1 MIESERAGLA
11 IVITSLVIAFAL
23 TIYSSNLQRVG
34 PAIRGFGNVCGP
46 SGEERCYEPVLNA
59 GFPLPYFFDNPSISA
74 RGNLALLEDDFRIL
88 PFLVD
93 VDLIGIVSLAM
104 LFAGR
109 RYLIR
114 RRSG

>member
-1 MIESERAGLA
+1 MIESERAGLV

-23 TIYSSNLQRVG
+23 TIYSSNFQRVG

-59 GFPLPYFFDNPSISA
+59 GLPLPYFFDNPSISA
-74 RGNLALLEDDFRIL
+74 RGNLALFEDEFRIL

-93 VDLIGIVSLAM
+93 VYLFGVVSVAM

-109 RYLIR
+109 RYLNR
-114 RRSG
+114 KPSR

>member
-1 MIESERAGLA
+1 MIESERARLA
-11 IVITSLVIAFAL
+11 FVITSLVIAFAL
-23 TIYSSNLQRVG
+23 TIYSSNIQRVG

-74 RGNLALLEDDFRIL
+74 RGNLSLLEDEFRIL
-88 PFLVD
+88 PFLID
-93 VDLIGIVSLAM
+93 FYLFGIVSLAM

-109 RYLIR
+109 SYLLR